1 MSSQADKGGPYKST
15 KKKVS
20 AHGLS
25 KDALT
30 DSSNS
35 NEEQQQNSTYR
46 NQNGAGTQINN
57 TRDNNK
63 SRNTSTLD
71 ARTET
76 GNSSVDSKSNVH
88 DRSSHGEC

>member
-1 MSSQADKGGPYKST
+1 VSSQADKGGPYKST

-30 DSSNS
+30 DSSKS
-35 NEEQQQNSTYR
+35 NEEQQQNSTCR
-46 NQNGAGTQINN
+46 NHIGAGTQINN

-71 ARTET
+71 ARTGT